1 MQNKK
6 LTKKTQ
12 LGVTEAPKRRG
23 RPPKSVV
30 IRIKTAEEFKKDGLD
45 VEKPNDI
52 FTFNWDRDMNYLL
65 GQIITLPPGFK
76 WRSGFK
82 LRDVAPHLVSTNNW
96 WIQNNHFIKEGKPG
110 FKLAPAKQTK
120 SKAIKAVK
128 VIKTV
133 KTVKAVKQPSKVA
146 TVMTFM
152 EKAKNASKPN
162 PAVKELSDKML
173 FVSANS
179 LKNLK
184 WLKEGERL
192 ELLPGGQRTIVG
204 RHVEVIRQSIQ
215 TYGMLRPIIIVEV
228 DFFDGVSRKYVADG
242 QHALMACLRLGI
254 AIPYIVVNGIKDKQ
268 ELTSLVTYLNSSS
281 KSWKQGDYVNA
292 WAESIEDY
300 KELIKLKQKFDLDYD
315 VVISASTGRDGG
327 QNIKDLKKGLFRME
341 NPTKAHLTCSRVA
354 NLLTLVPKMDRWST
368 RALVRAAVAVFS
380 EQDYTP
386 SKHKKLMEY
395 VKENSDQLRFC
406 TSAKEIALAFLR
418 RGL

>member
-6 LTKKTQ
+6 PTKKTQ

-23 RPPKSVV
+23 RPRK
-30 IRIKTAEEFKKDGLD
+30 
-45 VEKPNDI
+45 VEVTN
-52 FTFNWDRDMNYLL
+52 
-65 GQIITLPPGFK
+65 
-76 WRSGFK
+76 
-82 LRDVAPHLVSTNNW
+82 VAP
-96 WIQNNHFIKEGKPG
+96 
-110 FKLAPAKQTK
+110 TK
-120 SKAIKAVK
+120 KIKAI
-128 VIKTV
+128 
-133 KTVKAVKQPSKVA
+133 KTVKAVK
-146 TVMTFM
+146 TVRKPVKTLTVTNFM
-152 EKAKNASKPN
+152 EKASEAASQ
-162 PAVKELSDKML
+162 STQKMM

-184 WLKEGERL
+184 WIKEGDRLEFLPGVQRSIVAKHIERL
-192 ELLPGGQRTIVG
+192 VESIQKFGMIRPVTV
-204 RHVEVIRQSIQ
+204 VEVN
-215 TYGMLRPIIIVEV
+215 
-228 DFFDGVSRKYVADG
+228 FFDGVTRRYVADG
-242 QHALMACLRLGI
+242 QHSLMACLRLGI
-254 AIPYIVVNGIKDKQ
+254 PVPYILVDGVNDKQ
-268 ELTSLVTYLNSSS
+268 ELTTLVTMLNSSS

-386 SKHKKLMEY
+386 TKHKKLMEY
-395 VKENSDQLRFC
+395 VKENADQLRFC

-418 RGL
+418 KGL